1 MEISAST
8 DVLLLL
14 LMQYAFV
21 SISFAYVHSSTH
33 EKWDAI
39 KISNLGIRAL
49 MFVLYYSTN
58 TTQQLVA
65 ALFNQPNYYIL
76 CA

>member
-1 MEISAST
+1 
-8 DVLLLL
+8 
-14 LMQYAFV
+14 
-21 SISFAYVHSSTH
+21 
-33 EKWDAI
+33 
-39 KISNLGIRAL
+39 

-76 CA
+76 CAEYKYYAVF

>member
-8 DVLLLL
+8 DVLLL

-21 SISFAYVHSSTH
+21 SISFAYVHSTH

-49 MFVLYYSTN
+49 MFVLLYYSTN